1 MAAPVRLGFIG
12 VGFITQRAH
21 LPGLQPLVESG
32 EAEFTAF
39 CDLNEET
46 GREQAAAFGAKAVYT
61 DHERMLERES
71 LDAVYVNLPP
81 TLHTDQVRLAAERGL
96 HLFVEKPVSLDM
108 AQAVGFAAAI
118 ERAGVVSQVGF
129 NSRYSPSSAVVAERL
144 ASRTPR
150 HVQVQLLYSGR
161 PIRWW
166 TSRYEEC
173 GGSFVENTI
182 HMVDLVRYW
191 LGDIAQVSAFY
202 HWREPGVG
210 PEPMNLPHAYDVN
223 YRFDSGVTGSFT
235 TSRVLTN
242 VSAGRRE
249 VLVICD
255 DALIEWSAT
264 RVVENGQTG
273 VGGGGGRPRRLRPA
287 GRGLRGRGAGGRSGG
302 DAEPLRAEP
311 EQPGRRPR
319 GQRLGRARRGAPVPG
334 RGGVGGRGLEPA
346 LRRHPRRA
354 GAGGLTPQPTHSARW
369 RRELIDRL
377 KTQGTIDEDGFR
389 EELKASITASGTE
402 AASLQV
408 RGPVLTMPAPKTE
421 EYKQI
426 WLTVSLFV

>member
-1 MAAPVRLGFIG
+1 
-12 VGFITQRAH
+12 
-21 LPGLQPLVESG
+21 
-32 EAEFTAF
+32 
-39 CDLNEET
+39 
-46 GREQAAAFGAKAVYT
+46 
-61 DHERMLERES
+61 MLERES

-81 TLHTDQVRLAAERGL
+81 TLHTDQVRLVAERGL

-108 AQAVGFAAAI
+108 AQAVEFAAAI
-118 ERAGVVSQVGF
+118 EKAGVVSQVGF

-144 ASRTPR
+144 APLTPR

-249 VLVICD
+249 VLVVCD

-264 RVVENGQTG
+264 KVVENGETVWEEEAEGRAAFALQAEAFVAA
-273 VGGGGGRPRRLRPA
+273 VGRRPV
-287 GRGLRGRGAGGRSGG
+287 G
-302 DAEPLRAEP
+302 DAQPLRAEP

-319 GQRLGRARRGAPVPG
+319 RQRLGRARRRAPVTG
-334 RGGVGGRGLEPA
+334 RRGVGGRGLEPA
-346 LRRHPRRA
+346 LRGRPRRA
-354 GAGGLTPQPTHSARW
+354 GAGGLTHPAGWCRSGS
-369 RRELIDRL
+369 L
-377 KTQGTIDEDGFR
+377 
-389 EELKASITASGTE
+389 TAS
-402 AASLQV
+402 
-408 RGPVLTMPAPKTE
+408 
-421 EYKQI
+421 
-426 WLTVSLFV
+426 